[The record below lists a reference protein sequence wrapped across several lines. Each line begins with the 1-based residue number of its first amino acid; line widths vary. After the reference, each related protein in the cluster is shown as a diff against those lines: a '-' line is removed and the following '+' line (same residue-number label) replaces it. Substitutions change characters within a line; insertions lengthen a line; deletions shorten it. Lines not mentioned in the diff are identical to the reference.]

1 LPAVPTR
8 EGDTDVK
15 TVVCI
20 KRVPDTEARI
30 KVAPDGQSIDRTGLK
45 FIVSPYDEFAL
56 EAALR
61 LRESA
66 GGGETVALTLG
77 PAAAGEQLRS
87 ALAMG
92 ADRAVRLDG
101 EGELD
106 GLAVA
111 RALAA
116 ELTEQGADLVL
127 FGMKATDN
135 DQQQVGPMVAELL
148 GLPCVTVVA
157 ELSAEDG
164 KVVCH
169 REIEGGTEVVEVDLP
184 AVVTV
189 TKGPHE
195 PRYPSLKGIMA
206 AKKKPME
213 EKPAE
218 VPGSRIRVRRYSEPP
233 PRPEGKIVGEGPDAV
248 PELVRLLRD
257 EAKVL

>member
-1 LPAVPTR
+1 
-8 EGDTDVK
+8 VK

-30 KVAPDGQSIDRTGLK
+30 KVSGDGQSIDGTGLK

-61 LRESA
+61 LKESA
-66 GGGETVALTLG
+66 GDGETIALTLG
-77 PAAAGEQLRS
+77 DSAAAEQLRS

-92 ADRAVRLDG
+92 ADRAIRLDG
-101 EGELD
+101 EGSMD

-111 RALAA
+111 RALAP
-116 ELTEQGADLVL
+116 ELDALGADLIL
-127 FGMKATDN
+127 FGIKAMDD

-157 ELSAEDG
+157 ELAAEEG
-164 KVVCH
+164 RVVCH

-184 AVVTV
+184 AVVTI
-189 TKGPHE
+189 TKGPYE

-213 EKPAE
+213 EKVVE
-218 VPGSRIRVRRYSEPP
+218 VPTSRIVVRRFSEPP

-248 PELVRLLRD
+248 LELVRLLRD
-257 EAKVL
+257 EARVL